1 MADQWRE
8 IEAEWQGGGAFIGK
22 NVSGGTV
29 QMGKL
34 EGRPGISPMELILVG
49 LAGCTGVDIVDIMEK
64 KREPLQALKVKVR
77 AKRSEDFPKIFKE
90 IEVTYL
96 IWGEG
101 ITTKSV
107 ERAIELSEEKYC
119 SVSAMLMSVAEI
131 RSTYQIFSVDT
142 PMKP

>member
-34 EGRPGISPMELILVG
+34 DDRPGISPMELILVG